1 MKIRRTLLG
10 GLALIGLTNAIALG
24 GVWLNRSGE
33 PDSRL
38 QLSERELHRSYDWA
52 KHENSGLALRLE
64 WRIPSDPK
72 GDDRYQR
79 LPLDETTLLK
89 LGFTTGDQ
97 DAMRVDNRNREVL
110 VVLELDGPAY
120 KAELERA
127 RQRQTAAETDRR
139 AAPTDKRRQDAE
151 RSARDYVEQEEKRE
165 SRLFAVEVGLDRK
178 ALRGRYP
185 DRNRYA
191 IVPGNVS
198 AWMRDGHLTGQISS
212 LRIAE
217 INVPH
222 AWRKQ
227 LDEELSRERDGAEK
241 RRFRLWLSIGQRLE
255 PWIDSAPEFP
265 RDGRQATPENA
276 DSLASSTRP

>member
-1 MKIRRTLLG
+1 MKVRHALLV
-10 GLALIGLTNAIALG
+10 GLALIGLTNFIALG

-38 QLSERELHRSYDWA
+38 LLSERELRRSYDWA
-52 KHENSGLALRLE
+52 QHENSGLALRLE
-64 WRIPSDPK
+64 WRTPSDPK

-79 LPLDETTLLK
+79 LPLDEATLLK
-89 LGFTTGDQ
+89 LGFSTGNQ
-97 DAMRVDNRNREVL
+97 DAMRVDSRNREVL

-127 RQRQTAAETDRR
+127 RQRQTTAETDRR

-151 RSARDYVEQEEKRE
+151 RAARDYVEQEEKRE
-165 SRLFAVEVGLDRK
+165 SRLFAMEVGLDRET
-178 ALRGRYP
+178 LRSRYP

-191 IVPGNVS
+191 IVPGSVS
-198 AWMRDGHLTGQISS
+198 AWMRDGHLTGQISG
-212 LRIAE
+212 LRVAD

-227 LDEELSRERDGAEK
+227 LDEELTRDRDGAEK
-241 RRFRLWLSIGQRLE
+241 PHFRLWLSIGQRLE

-265 RDGRQATPENA
+265 RDGRQAAPENA